1 LCEQLTVRWPTP
13 QPFGRVTDW
22 VLQIERF
29 GSCRLGWGVAW
40 RDRGEVR
47 SYRSIGSFTGD
58 LDGRASL
65 ALVESAEFLVH
76 LRRPTLL
83 STMQLADAQPFVDA
97 AASFAFCH
105 NGNFANESEYRDRY
119 RNELQGSADS
129 EVGYCMLRELL
140 VTGVGPAEAL
150 ATVHA
155 KLAGNANLGYLGADG
170 TALVL
175 SSHPINQMWE
185 FRLGEALITATQLHS
200 RDNSLFDLVF
210 TGATDR
216 HPISG
221 VHVMAPA

>member
-1 LCEQLTVRWPTP
+1 MCEQVTVRWPTP

-22 VLQIERF
+22 LLRIEAF

-40 RDRGEVR
+40 RYDGEVR

-58 LDGRASL
+58 LAGRASL
-65 ALVESAEFLVH
+65 AEVESADFMVH

-105 NGNFANESEYRDRY
+105 NGNFANEAEYRDRY
-119 RNELQGSADS
+119 RDELQGSADS
-129 EVGYCMLRELL
+129 EVGFCMLRELL
-140 VTGVGPAEAL
+140 ADGLEATDAL

-185 FRLGEALITATQLHS
+185 FRLGDALITSTQLHS

-216 HPISG
+216 RPVPG
-221 VHVMAPA
+221 VHVMASA